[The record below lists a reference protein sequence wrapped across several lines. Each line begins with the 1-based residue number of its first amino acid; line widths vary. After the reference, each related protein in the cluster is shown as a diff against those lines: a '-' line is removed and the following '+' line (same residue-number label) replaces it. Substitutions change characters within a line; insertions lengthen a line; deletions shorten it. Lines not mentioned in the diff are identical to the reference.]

1 MTTSS
6 STGSSTGLEAAVRE
20 AIVSVAPDVEA
31 DLAAIDPEIDA
42 FEELQLDSMDHL
54 NVVTALARTTGV
66 EIPEA
71 DYPALRSVAAL
82 VRYLTERT
90 AGS

>member
-6 STGSSTGLEAAVRE
+6 STDLEAAVRE
-20 AIVSVAPDVEA
+20 AILSVAPDVEA
-31 DLAAIDPEIDA
+31 DLVTIDPDIDA

-66 EIPEA
+66 EIPES
-71 DYPALRSVAAL
+71 DYPGLRSLGAL
-82 VRYLTERT
+82 VRYLAERA
-90 AGS
+90 AGG

>member
-6 STGSSTGLEAAVRE
+6 STDLEAAVRD
-20 AIVSVAPDVEA
+20 AILSVAPDVEA
-31 DLAAIDPEIDA
+31 DLATIDPDIDA

-66 EIPEA
+66 EIPET
-71 DYPALRSVAAL
+71 DYPALRSTAAL
-82 VRYLTERT
+82 VRYLSERI

>member
-1 MTTSS
+1 MTTS
-6 STGSSTGLEAAVRE
+6 SSTGLEAAVRE
-20 AIVSVAPDVEA
+20 AILSVAPDVEA
-31 DLAAIDPEIDA
+31 DLATIDPDIDA

-71 DYPALRSVAAL
+71 DYPGLRSLRAL
-82 VRYLTERT
+82 VGYLAERT
-90 AGS
+90 AGA

>member
-6 STGSSTGLEAAVRE
+6 STDLEAAVRE
-20 AIVSVAPDVEA
+20 AIVSVAPDVET
-31 DLAAIDPEIDA
+31 DLATIDPDIDA

-71 DYPALRSVAAL
+71 DYPRLRSLRAL
-82 VRYLTERT
+82 VGYLTERT
-90 AGS
+90 AGA